1 MRKSISQLGFSRI
14 ANTQVNRLEQFDKLK
29 EIANRNNYPHK
40 IKQLTAKV
48 QEEYNFWNIKNPS
61 RNYRGIQQGPW
72 FSRSIQIDCK
82 IYRQAGRTRKKTAY
96 L

>member
-1 MRKSISQLGFSRI
+1 MKKYIKNLGFLKT

-61 RNYRGIQQGPW
+61 RKLEDITKDLI
-72 FSRSIQIDCK
+72 FIKSIREPILDK
-82 IYRQAGRTRKKTAY
+82 ERINELIEKYGLK
-96 L
+96 

>member
-1 MRKSISQLGFSRI
+1 VKKSIKNLGFFKI

-48 QEEYNFWNIKNPS
+48 QEEYNFWNVKNPS
-61 RNYRGIQQGPW
+61 RKLEDITRDLI
-72 FSRSIQIDCK
+72 FIKSIREPILDK
-82 IYRQAGRTRKKTAY
+82 ERINELIEKYGLK
-96 L
+96 